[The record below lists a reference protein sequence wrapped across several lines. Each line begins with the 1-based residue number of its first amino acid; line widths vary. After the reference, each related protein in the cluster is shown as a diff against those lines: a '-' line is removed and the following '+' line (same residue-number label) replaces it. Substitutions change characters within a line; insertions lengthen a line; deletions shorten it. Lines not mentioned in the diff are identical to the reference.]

1 MNYMPQYGYSII
13 GLDPDKTAKASG
25 REVRISP
32 KAAREVCQELR
43 GLRLEAAK
51 SYLGEVIALRKA
63 VPYRRHDRKVAHRKG
78 LHKADSGRFP
88 VKASQVIL
96 KVLENAENNADFK
109 GLDLER
115 LRITHISAYP
125 GRVLRRIIERSHGR
139 ATAYDEQLVHIEVV
153 LTEEG

>member
-1 MNYMPQYGYSII
+1 MNFMPHYGYSII

-32 KAAREVCQELR
+32 KDAREVCQEIR
-43 GLRLEAAK
+43 GLRVEAAK
-51 SYLGEVIALRKA
+51 SYLEEVIALRKA
-63 VPYRRHDRKVAHRKG
+63 VPYRRHDRKVGHRKG
-78 LHKADSGRFP
+78 LRKADSGRFP

-96 KVLENAENNADFK
+96 RVIENAENNADFK

-125 GRVLRRIIERSHGR
+125 GRALRRVIERSHGR
-139 ATAYDEQLVHIEVV
+139 ATAFDEQLVHIEVV
-153 LTEEG
+153 LSEE